1 MTKSEKS
8 AIADAIAMLNAIV
21 NGNDE
26 NGNNNHQ
33 PASSDEENYSE
44 ENPPEKEIV
53 FVRKMAND
61 EPFGII
67 GLGVRPKEGP
77 IANIRIG
84 RACFNRMITAYLEK
98 YCHE

>member
-8 AIADAIAMLNAIV
+8 ALADAIAMLNAIV
-21 NGNDE
+21 NGSDE

-33 PASSDEENYSE
+33 PASSDEENPS
-44 ENPPEKEIV
+44 EKEIA

-61 EPFGII
+61 EPFDIVGI
-67 GLGVRPKEGP
+67 GVRKEEGAVCDLKIGGP
-77 IANIRIG
+77 
-84 RACFNRMITAYLEK
+84 CFSRMITAYLEK